1 MTSEYFVILCLVW
14 GPGGLG
20 YKDSYLKPSNPILN
34 NNADLE
40 IDTIIANHIR
50 NWLLCHLL
58 TGWSLLVDVYGLC
71 LHSMVVHSILMILY
85 CQAPIFW
92 VGALRRKYI
101 PPTGAD
107 INPQLH
113 H

>member
-40 IDTIIANHIR
+40 IYIIIANHIQ

-58 TGWSLLVDVYGLC
+58 TGWPLLVGVYEFMFMEVTLSGSAHCRVL
-71 LHSMVVHSILMILY
+71 
-85 CQAPIFW
+85 Q
-92 VGALRRKYI
+92 
-101 PPTGAD
+101 
-107 INPQLH
+107 
-113 H
+113 